1 MAQGPPPVPAPEI
14 GDCIFCHLDREII
27 AETRLSL
34 AVFDS
39 FPVSKGHA
47 LVLPRRHVVTI
58 WDMTDE
64 EYADAFA
71 LARKVKDVLQ
81 GRFGAAAF
89 NVGVNCGEV
98 AGQSVWH
105 AHIHVIPR
113 YPGDIPNPKGG
124 VRNILPA
131 KGQY

>member
-1 MAQGPPPVPAPEI
+1 MSIQLPQPGA
-14 GDCIFCHLDREII
+14 CIFCRLQREII

-34 AVFDS
+34 AVFDT

-47 LVLPRRHVVTI
+47 LVIPRRHVATI
-58 WDMTDE
+58 WDMTDD
-64 EYADAFA
+64 EYADAF
-71 LARKVKDVLQ
+71 LLVREVKDVLQ
-81 GRFGAAAF
+81 GRFGADAF

-105 AHIHVIPR
+105 AHIHVMPR
-113 YPGDIPNPKGG
+113 YAGDIPNPRGG